1 MANAVEMRNI
11 TKRFGPV
18 IANNGINFTLEERQ
32 IHALLGENGA
42 GKSTLSKILYG
53 LYQPDEGE
61 ISVHGQRVQFASPA
75 DAIAAG
81 IGMVTQHFSLV
92 PTFTVAENII
102 LGLDNGLK
110 LDRRHTAGRITEIA
124 ARYGLKVDPSA
135 GVRN

>member
-61 ISVHGQRVQFASPA
+61 IYVHGQREHFSSPA
-75 DAIAAG
+75 DAIAKG

-92 PTFTVAENII
+92 PSFSVAENVI
-102 LGLDNGLK
+102 LGLDSGLK
-110 LDRRHTAGRITEIA
+110 LDRAGATARLNEIAGR
-124 ARYGLKVDPSA
+124 YKLKIDPSA
-135 GVRN
+135 V

>member
-18 IANNGINFTLEERQ
+18 VANNGINFTLEERQ
-32 IHALLGENGA
+32 IHALVGENVA

-61 ISVHGQRVQFASPA
+61 IYVHGQRVYVAAPA
-75 DAIAAG
+75 DAIAKG

-92 PTFTVAENII
+92 PSFTVAENVI

-110 LDRRHTAGRITEIA
+110 LDRAGAIA
-124 ARYGLKVDPSA
+124 
-135 GVRN
+135 